1 MEPYRRFWDESFSRL
16 DEHLRHMQRDK
27 ERNER

>member
-16 DEHLRHMQRDK
+16 DEHLRQMK
-27 ERNER
+27 EAQEKSP